1 VPAGLAQRARIV
13 LLAAEVPPNAEIA
26 RRVVTRQTVISWRG
40 GPCVRRRI
48 GGPVRADDVNVEE
61 WVREV
66 FAPVF
71 SRSIGG
77 PVKWCAQWWAHG
89 EAVLRLEALWRSW
102 EIHRLD
108 PGRRMATWLRDFAD
122 NQLAALLADGGTFR
136 TCTPDSHLPM
146 AALPLTPATGPGGL
160 TTQRRCDRGRPG
172 QSSHYHGVVVRQEH
186 PPPKDVRIRH
196 RRPMSVDRRRPG
208 RTVGNEL
215 PA

>member
-1 VPAGLAQRARIV
+1 MRAAIRTVSVPANAIAGAGGVAST
-13 LLAAEVPPNAEIA
+13 AAGSEDQFEPMY
-26 RRVVTRQTVISWRG
+26 G
-40 GPCVRRRI
+40 
-48 GGPVRADDVNVEE
+48 DVEE

-71 SRSIGG
+71 ARSIGG

-108 PGRRMATWLRDFAD
+108 PGRGMATWLRDFAD

-146 AALPLTPATGPGGL
+146 AALSLTPAAGPGGL

-186 PPPKDVRIRH
+186 PPPRDFRIRH

-208 RTVGNEL
+208 RTVGN
-215 PA
+215 

>member
-1 VPAGLAQRARIV
+1 LAQRARIA

-122 NQLAALLADGGTFR
+122 NSRRSSPVARSAPAPPTVTCRWQRCRSPQPPDPAD
-136 TCTPDSHLPM
+136 
-146 AALPLTPATGPGGL
+146 
-160 TTQRRCDRGRPG
+160 
-172 QSSHYHGVVVRQEH
+172 
-186 PPPKDVRIRH
+186 
-196 RRPMSVDRRRPG
+196 
-208 RTVGNEL
+208 
-215 PA
+215 